1 MYEHV
6 SVVGERGQ
14 ITLPKAIRDKEGLK
28 PEDKVIVKIEED
40 KIVVEKLVS
49 KQEKK
54 RQMIEGY
61 RYFSGLDGILEEN
74 FKYSSSEADAM
85 LDDY

>member
-1 MYEHV
+1 M
-6 SVVGERGQ
+6 
-14 ITLPKAIRDKEGLK
+14 
-28 PEDKVIVKIEED
+28 
-40 KIVVEKLVS
+40 S